1 MLLSMTGHGDASGQN
16 ERVSLTAE
24 IRSVNNRHL
33 KVSVRC
39 QDAFLALESNVERLI
54 RQNVAR
60 GTLTVSLRVRQLA
73 DQRAATIDQLAVQ
86 QYWGQLLEIAD
97 ELKTAPPSDLSSL
110 LSLPGILKEDSGKSV
125 DESDWPLFEEVILAA
140 LKQFQDFRIQ
150 EGESMSEELDSLS
163 SEIENNLEA
172 IEKIAP
178 QVVIDYRDRLKN
190 RVNELLESTSVKV
203 DDNDLLRETSLF
215 ADRCDITEEVTRL
228 RSHLQQY
235 RTLLDGNEAA
245 GRKLEFLGQEMFR
258 EVNTI
263 GSKANHI
270 GIAHRV
276 VEMKASIEKMREMIQ
291 NIE

>member
-16 ERVSLTAE
+16 ERVSVTAE

-39 QDAFLALESNVERLI
+39 QDAFLALESNIERLI
-54 RQNVAR
+54 RKNVAR

-86 QYWGQLLEIAD
+86 QYWTQLKDIAE
-97 ELKTAPPSDLSSL
+97 ELKTDPPKDLSPL
-110 LSLPGILKEDSGKSV
+110 LSLPGILKDNYDKSV
-125 DESDWPLFEEVILAA
+125 DEGDWPLFEEVILAA
-140 LKQFQDFRIQ
+140 LKRFQDFRIQ
-150 EGESMSEELDSLS
+150 EGESMGDELNSLS
-163 SEIENNLEA
+163 SKIEENLDE

-178 QVVIDYRDRLKN
+178 QVIVDYRDRLKN
-190 RVNELLESTSVKV
+190 RVNELLQSTSVKV

-270 GIAHRV
+270 EIAHRV
-276 VEMKASIEKMREMIQ
+276 VDMKAAIEKMREMIQ

>member
-16 ERVSLTAE
+16 ERVSVTAE

-39 QDAFLALESNVERLI
+39 QDAFLALESNIERLI
-54 RQNVAR
+54 RKNVAR

-86 QYWGQLLEIAD
+86 QYWTQLKDIAE
-97 ELKTAPPSDLSSL
+97 ELKTDPPKDLSPL
-110 LSLPGILKEDSGKSV
+110 LSLPGILKDNYDKSV
-125 DESDWPLFEEVILAA
+125 DEGDWPLFEEVILAA
-140 LKQFQDFRIQ
+140 LKRFQDFRIQ
-150 EGESMSEELDSLS
+150 EGESMGDELNSLS
-163 SEIENNLEA
+163 SKIEENLDE

-178 QVVIDYRDRLKN
+178 QVIVDYRDRLKN
-190 RVNELLESTSVKV
+190 RVNELLQSTSVKV

-228 RSHLQQY
+228 RSHLQQH

-270 GIAHRV
+270 EIAHRV
-276 VEMKASIEKMREMIQ
+276 VDMKAAIEKMREMIQ

>member
-16 ERVSLTAE
+16 ERVSVTAE

-39 QDAFLALESNVERLI
+39 QDAFLALESNIERLI
-54 RQNVAR
+54 RKNVAR

-86 QYWGQLLEIAD
+86 QYWTQLKDIAA
-97 ELKTAPPSDLSSL
+97 ELNTDPPKDLSPL
-110 LSLPGILKEDSGKSV
+110 LSLPGILKDNYDKSV
-125 DESDWPLFEEVILAA
+125 DEGDWPLFEEVILAA
-140 LKQFQDFRIQ
+140 LKRFQDFRIQ
-150 EGESMSEELDSLS
+150 EGESMGDELNSLS
-163 SEIENNLEA
+163 SKIEENLDE

-178 QVVIDYRDRLKN
+178 QVIVDYRDRLKN
-190 RVNELLESTSVKV
+190 RVNELLQSTSVKV

-270 GIAHRV
+270 EIAHRV
-276 VEMKASIEKMREMIQ
+276 VDMKAAIEKMREMIQ

>member
-16 ERVSLTAE
+16 ERVSVTAE

-39 QDAFLALESNVERLI
+39 QDAFLALESNIERLI
-54 RQNVAR
+54 RKNVAR

-86 QYWGQLLEIAD
+86 QYWTQLTDIAA
-97 ELKTAPPSDLSSL
+97 ELKTDPPKDLSPL
-110 LSLPGILKEDSGKSV
+110 LSLPGILKDNYEKSV
-125 DESDWPLFEEVILAA
+125 DEGDWPLFEEVILAA

-150 EGESMSEELDSLS
+150 EGESMGDELNSLS
-163 SEIENNLEA
+163 SKIEENLDA

-178 QVVIDYRDRLKN
+178 QVIVDYRDRLKN
-190 RVNELLESTSVKV
+190 RVNELLQSTSVKV

-235 RTLLDGNEAA
+235 RSLLDGNEAA

-270 GIAHRV
+270 EIAHRV
-276 VEMKASIEKMREMIQ
+276 VDMKAAIEKMREMIQ